1 MAKPPTPPPSP
12 GLENPDS
19 QAAEAKLAP
28 AERELLDRVSA
39 RIDSGRFE
47 LPHLPATSM
56 ALLRLTRKRGVD
68 IERLVELIHSDP
80 VLASE
85 LLRTANSVLYA
96 TTMPAETLEAAV
108 MRIGLDGL
116 RTLVLSVSVKS
127 TVLRLGELESFSQE
141 VWRQAFSVAR
151 IARAIGPQVRIEKD
165 RAFLMGL
172 LHDIGKI
179 ALLAMLAREQRAG
192 EKVGPALVGRVFYVH
207 HERAGALLC
216 ERWKLDEELISV
228 AGNHHRFLT
237 NEAHGRGAALVSL
250 AHKLDLHLGTGD
262 EVSLRVLLGAPELDA
277 LGLDPE
283 GRESLL
289 DRARRAFHE
298 GQAEAAATA
307 A

>member
-12 GLENPDS
+12 SLENLDS

-96 TTMPAETLEAAV
+96 TTMPAETLQAAV

-216 ERWKLDEELISV
+216 EKWKLDEEMISV
-228 AGNHHRFLT
+228 AGNHHRFAT
-237 NEAHGRGAALVSL
+237 NEAHGRSAALVSL
-250 AHKLDLHLGTGD
+250 AHKLDLHLGTG
-262 EVSLRVLLGAPELDA
+262 EQGSLRELLVAPELEA
-277 LGLDPE
+277 LGLDQE

-289 DRARRAFHE
+289 DQARRAFQE
-298 GQAEAAATA
+298 GQAEAA
-307 A
+307 

>member
-1 MAKPPTPPPSP
+1 VAKPPTPPPSP

-216 ERWKLDEELISV
+216 EKWKLDEEMISV
-228 AGNHHRFLT
+228 AGNHHRFAT
-237 NEAHGRGAALVSL
+237 NEAHGRSAALVSL

-262 EVSLRVLLGAPELDA
+262 QGSLRELLVAPELDA

-289 DRARRAFHE
+289 DQARRAFQE
-298 GQAEAAATA
+298 GQAEAEAA
-307 A
+307 